1 MRTRD
6 REESMRTKRVWL
18 AACLALYIGAAP
30 VWASKTTFGDGGAAL
45 RAILDQITVAPHPG
59 VSSVNV
65 LTDSIDDGA
74 DSYWQIAAS
83 GGSITTLV
91 TKMGAFPSG
100 STFGVYDMGNPAK
113 LVPVLGAAA
122 LPGDQSI
129 VSLLADGSV
138 RINFADTGV
147 DFSSRW
153 FGYYLDSQQPG
164 GEGRLWY
171 SDTALNSGE
180 DHMVVFEGTNTDAV
194 RMPGRASGPW
204 MPHQYILAFEDLP
217 LATSSEYGDFVVM
230 ADSVDHL
237 TPVPVPVPGAG
248 WLTLVGVGAIRLM
261 RRKLA

>member
-1 MRTRD
+1 MQMKKTLL
-6 REESMRTKRVWL
+6 V
-18 AACLALYIGAAP
+18 ACLALYIGAAP

-45 RAILDQITVAPHPG
+45 QAILDQITVSPHPG

-83 GGSITTLV
+83 GVSITTLV
-91 TKMGAFPSG
+91 TKMGAFPSA
-100 STFGVYDMGNPAK
+100 STFGVYDMGNPTK
-113 LVPVLGAAA
+113 LVPVLDVTA
-122 LPGDQSI
+122 LPGAQSV

-138 RINFADTGV
+138 RVNFADTGV

-153 FGYYLDSQQPG
+153 FGYYLDSRQAG
-164 GEGRLWY
+164 SAGRLWY

-180 DHMVVFEGTNTDAV
+180 DHLVVFEGTNTDTV
-194 RMPGRASGPW
+194 EMPGRAPGIW

-217 LATSSEYGDFVVM
+217 LASSSEYGDFVVM

-237 TPVPVPVPGAG
+237 TPVPVPVPGAV

-261 RRKLA
+261 RRKFA